1 VCEGERRSDI
11 GYCQIGIVTVS
22 QNGPSAAK
30 APGWG
35 RFGGGRERFPGWR
48 IV

>member
-11 GYCQIGIVTVS
+11 GYCQIGIA
-22 QNGPSAAK
+22 SAAK